1 MQPVG
6 YAVVGLGGIA
16 QQAVLPAFANS
27 RNARLV
33 AVVSGDKEKA
43 KRLAGQFHA
52 AQAFSYG
59 EFGKCLKNPEVEAVY
74 IATPP
79 GEHEKYAVQAARAG
93 RHVLCEKPLAT
104 TVEACERMVR
114 ACRKNKILFMT
125 AYRKYFE
132 PGSVALKK
140 IVAGGDLGRVD
151 IIHTAFT
158 EFRPA
163 GDNSP
168 AWLFK
173 RKLSGGG
180 PLMDLGV
187 YCVNTSRWLVD
198 EDPAEATAFQWSR
211 DRKRFKEVEEG
222 IAFRLDFPS
231 GLVLQGTSS
240 WGSVLTS
247 FVQVHG
253 EKGWACLS
261 PAFAFE
267 DDRRLTGKISGRW
280 IGEEYKAI
288 DEFALELDAF
298 ADCIRENRE
307 PEPDGEQGM
316 RDIAIIEA
324 IYRSAKK
331 GKTVAIR
338 YPDAGSKGRKS

>member
-1 MQPVG
+1 MERLG
-6 YAVVGLGGIA
+6 YAVVGLGAIS
-16 QQAVLPAFANS
+16 QQAVLPAFAHS
-27 RNARLV
+27 EKARLV
-33 AVVSGDKEKA
+33 AVVSGDKNKA
-43 KRLAGQFHA
+43 QRLAGEFHA
-52 AQAFSYG
+52 KAHYAYSEYAQ
-59 EFGKCLKNPEVEAVY
+59 CLKNPEVQAVY

-79 GEHEKYAVQAARAG
+79 GEHEKYTVQAARA
-93 RHVLCEKPLAT
+93 RKHVLCEKPLAA
-104 TVEACERMVR
+104 TVDQCRRIVA
-114 ACRKNKILFMT
+114 ACRGVQLMT

-140 IVAGGDLGRVD
+140 MIASSELGRVD

-180 PLMDLGV
+180 PLMDIGV
-187 YCVNTSRWLVD
+187 YCVNTCRWLAN
-198 EDPAEATAFQWSR
+198 EDPVEATAFSWSR
-211 DRKRFKEVEEG
+211 DRKRFKEVEEA
-222 IAFRLDFPS
+222 IAFRLNFAS
-231 GLVLQGTSS
+231 GVVLQGTAS
-240 WGSVLTS
+240 WGSALAS

-253 EKGWACLS
+253 EKGWASLS

-267 DDRRLTGKISGRW
+267 EERRLTGKVAGKW
-280 IGEEYKAI
+280 FEEKFEAI

-298 ADCIRENRE
+298 ADCVRQNRK

-316 RDIAIIEA
+316 RDIAIIDA
-324 IYRSAKK
+324 IYRAAKLSRPVK
-331 GKTVAIR
+331 IR
-338 YPDAGSKGRKS
+338 YPKVNSSRRKS